1 MEDLQNDKKN
11 EADSLN
17 IKEFLFKYIKFL
29 PWIVLSVAFSLLG
42 AYLYLRYA
50 TRIYSASASMM
61 ITISNNKGSNDKVDE
76 LLFGSNQSNN
86 ILNEIEI
93 LKSRSLMRRV
103 VEKYNLSLNYTGIGK
118 IREVNIYKNAPFE
131 LAVREITD
139 SLTSFTLELEVV
151 SENSFTLKNN
161 KQQFKFGEDIKLPTA
176 TVAIIAKTPMPPGLE
191 YRVQWIPINSMANVL
206 ASKIIVTPKISGTG
220 ILVLQMQETN
230 PDLAAD
236 VLNAVMAEYDVMKID
251 ENNLMTNQTLRFIDE
266 RLNILTTELD
276 TIQQK
281 LLRYQVANDLINVE
295 NQYSTYFEKVNESS
309 KLLEESAANLAM
321 VELIQNYL
329 KNDGLKYNKV
339 TVPSALGLTDV
350 TLNELVANYNK
361 LQFER
366 ESLLNANIPSG
377 NPAIKD
383 VEQQI
388 EKARKSIL
396 ENLTNIKQVYTNS
409 TRRINTS
416 NNNILHE
423 IKSMPYKV
431 KEYVELKREVDIKLE
446 LLKQLQNKREEAA
459 ITRASTISNSKI
471 LELANPNKTPIKPER
486 NTIQLIAILI
496 GLLIPIAIIF
506 IKELLNDRV
515 NTKSDITRHSN
526 VPVLGEVS
534 RSNQDKVLVVSKTSR
549 TMVAEQFRTIR
560 SNLQFVTNK
569 AIKPTIMITSS
580 FSGEGKSFISTNIGA
595 VLALSGKK
603 TVVLEFD
610 IRKPM
615 LLAGLNIVKKPG
627 IINYLVNNIPLDDL
641 LLKVNEIDNL
651 YVLPCGPIPP
661 NPSELLLDDRLN
673 TLFKE
678 LKERFDIIVIDT
690 APVGV
695 VSDSL
700 SLAKH
705 ADATLYIVRQGYTYK
720 RQVKMIDEFYT
731 GNKLPGMSVIVNDI
745 KPQSGYGYYGYGG
758 YGYTYGYVKNSYY
771 DVEEKEQGFIGKI
784 KAFFRRKKQ

>member
-1 MEDLQNDKKN
+1 MDDIQLGNKK
-11 EADSLN
+11 ETDSLS
-17 IKEFLFKYIKFL
+17 IKEFFHKYIKYL
-29 PWIVLSVAFSLLG
+29 PWIIFSVAIALLG

-61 ITISNNKGSNDKVDE
+61 ISLSSNTKGSNDKVDE
-76 LLFGSNQSNN
+76 LLFGSTQANN

-103 VEKYNLSLNYTGIGK
+103 VEKNNLGISYTGIGK
-118 IREVNIYKNAPFE
+118 IREVNIYKTAPFE
-131 LAVREITD
+131 LIIKEITD
-139 SLTSFTLELEVV
+139 ST
-151 SENSFTLKNN
+151 NSFLLEFEVTSVNSFVLKNN
-161 KQQFKFGEDIKLPTA
+161 KKQIQFGEDIKLSTA
-176 TVAIIAKTPMPPGLE
+176 TVAIVAKSAMSVGLE
-191 YRVQWIPINSMANVL
+191 YRVQWAPTNVIANGF
-206 ASKIIVTPKISGTG
+206 ASKVVISPKITGTG
-220 ILVLQMQETN
+220 ILILQMQETN
-230 PDLAAD
+230 AELASD
-236 VLNAVMAEYDVMKID
+236 VLNALMAEYDVMKID
-251 ENNLMTNQTLRFIDE
+251 ENNQMTNQTLKFIDE

-281 LLRYQVANDLINVE
+281 LLRYQVENDLINVE
-295 NQYSTYFEKVNESS
+295 NQYTAFFEKMNEST
-309 KLLEESAANLAM
+309 KLLEDVTGNVAM

-329 KNDGLKYNKV
+329 KNNNLKYNRI
-339 TVPSALGLTDV
+339 TVPSALGLTDI
-350 TLNELVANYNK
+350 TLNELVTSYNK
-361 LQFER
+361 LQFDR
-366 ESLLNANIPSG
+366 ESLLNANIPTG
-377 NPAIKD
+377 NPAVKD
-383 VEQQI
+383 IELQI

-396 ENLTNIKQVYTNS
+396 ENLINIKEVYTNS
-409 TRRINTS
+409 ARRINTYNTNAHS
-416 NNNILHE
+416 E
-423 IKSMPYKV
+423 VKSMPYKV
-431 KEYVELKREVDIKLE
+431 KQYVELKREVDIKLE
-446 LLKQLQNKREEAA
+446 LLKQLQGKREEAA

-471 LELANPNKTPIKPER
+471 LELSNPNKNPISPER
-486 NTIQLIAILI
+486 KIIQIIAILI
-496 GLLIPIAIIF
+496 GLSIPICIIF

-526 VPVLGEVS
+526 VPILGEVS

-560 SNLQFVTNK
+560 SNLQFITGKVE
-569 AIKPTIMITSS
+569 KPTIMITSS

-603 TVVLEFD
+603 TVILEFD

-627 IINYLVNNIPLDDL
+627 IINYLVSKANLDDL
-641 LLKVNEIDNL
+641 ILKVDEVDNL

-661 NPSELLLDDRLN
+661 NPSELLLDGRLD

-731 GNKLPGMSVIVNDI
+731 GGKLPGMSVIVNDI

-771 DVEEKEQGFIGKI
+771 DVEETNKGIGQKI
-784 KAFFRRKKQ
+784 KRLFKRKK